1 MGTKAIEAANAL
13 ITEYKS
19 KGQAIYEVRVKYGTY
34 VGYDEEDRKINGE
47 NVDELIEKS
56 LLKASGLREEL
67 RRNMGEESR
76 AIKEALPASAS
87 EPIIELIEARYSET
101 ITNLRDIMETMVNDW
116 DWVQIYE
123 LEKEPRPTYRQWILK
138 REEHCANL
146 KRRYLPDSK

>member
-13 ITEYKS
+13 ITEYTS
-19 KGQAIYEVRVKYGTY
+19 KGQAEVREKYNTY
-34 VGYDEEDRKINGE
+34 VGCGEEDLKINGE

-56 LLKASGLREEL
+56 LLKASGLMEEL

-101 ITNLRDIMETMVNDW
+101 LTNLRDIMETMVNDW

-123 LEKEPRPTYRQWILK
+123 LEKEPRPSYQQWVLK
-138 REEHCANL
+138 REEHVDSL
-146 KRRYLPDSK
+146 KRQYLPDSK